1 VTVQDDLPEDVR
13 ATLRHI
19 QNELFDCGA
28 DLSNPLSANP
38 PWEPLRIIQ
47 PYIDRLEA
55 WCDEYGEPLPPLR
68 SFILPGGTQ
77 TTAYLHLARSVV
89 RRAERAGWRAAEAY
103 GTEPAAESHP
113 GGVNLLAL
121 TYLNR
126 LSDLLFILARVTGQ
140 AAGEVLWVPGKDREV
155 AEPRARR
162 QRERI
167 SGSETPEEP
176 TPAS

>member
-1 VTVQDDLPEDVR
+1 M
-13 ATLRHI
+13 
-19 QNELFDCGA
+19 
-28 DLSNPLSANP
+28 
-38 PWEPLRIIQ
+38 
-47 PYIDRLEA
+47 
-55 WCDEYGEPLPPLR
+55 
-68 SFILPGGTQ
+68 
-77 TTAYLHLARSVV
+77 
-89 RRAERAGWRAAEAY
+89 
-103 GTEPAAESHP
+103 
-113 GGVNLLAL
+113 NLLAL